1 MAYDS
6 IVIGTGG
13 IGSAALYHLAKRGAS
28 VLGIDQYP
36 VAHDQGSSHGD
47 TRAIRLVYFE
57 HPDYVP
63 LLKRSLDL
71 WEELSGQSSS
81 PLFYRTGILQ
91 SGPASGEVI
100 PGLITAAAAH
110 DLPMEQLTPAE
121 VRHRF
126 KGFSIPATD
135 SAIFDPNGGVLK
147 VEDCIRTH
155 VKLAE
160 GHGAEIH
167 TTETVR
173 HWYVSKDAVNVE
185 TDRDHYKCRQLV
197 IAPGPWAPS
206 MLPAF
211 APHLHLVR
219 KSLFW
224 FDNEADSYR
233 IDNGCPVFLFE
244 QGEHAF
250 YGFPEMDA
258 KGIKVADH
266 NGGRRITSPADL
278 DRHVDTDE
286 LEAIS
291 LMLRHYLPEVG
302 HQLNDHTTCMYTMST
317 DGHFIVGR
325 YPEVEHVQIVAGL
338 SGHGF
343 KFAPVLGEIM
353 ADLVLE
359 GATRHPIAFLA
370 PTRFTP

>member
-1 MAYDS
+1 MGSPTYDC
-6 IVIGTGG
+6 IVVGIGG
-13 IGSAALYHLAKRGAS
+13 IGSAALYHLARRGAK

-71 WEELSGQSSS
+71 WEELNEKSAHC
-81 PLFYRTGILQ
+81 LFHRTGILQ

-100 PGLITAAAAH
+100 KGLTAAAAAH
-110 DLPMEQLTPAE
+110 DLPMEQLSASE
-121 VRHRF
+121 VSDRF
-126 KGFSIPATD
+126 KGFSIPSTE

-147 VEDCIRTH
+147 VEDCIRAH
-155 VKLAE
+155 VHLAE
-160 GHGAEIH
+160 THGAALH
-167 TTETVR
+167 TPETVR
-173 HWYVSKDAVNVE
+173 HWYVDKQAVNVE
-185 TDRDHYKCRQLV
+185 TDKGHHKCKELV
-197 IAPGPWAPS
+197 ITPGPWAPR

-211 APHLHLVR
+211 APHLHLLR

-224 FDNEADSYR
+224 FDNEEESYH
-233 IDNGCPVFLFE
+233 IENGCPVFLFE
-244 QGEHAF
+244 QGKHAF
-250 YGFPEMDA
+250 YGFPALDE

-266 NGGRRITSPADL
+266 NGGRPITSPADL

-286 LEAIS
+286 LGAVS
-291 LMLRHYLPEVG
+291 LMLRQYLPAVG
-302 HQLNDHTTCMYTMST
+302 HQLNDHTTCMYTMSA
-317 DGHFIVGR
+317 DGHFIVGH
-325 YPEVEHVQIVAGL
+325 YPEVEQVNVVAGL

-353 ADLVLE
+353 ADLAL
-359 GATRHPIAFLA
+359 
-370 PTRFTP
+370 